1 MEGKDFI
8 ETDVFV
14 YKEDDSLDEEM
25 QMMDRNRLLV
35 KTNKDKEEELREL
48 ERERQNEM
56 ERQKEKE
63 KEKLIKKD
71 KKK

>member
-56 ERQKEKE
+56 ER
-63 KEKLIKKD
+63 
-71 KKK
+71 